1 MATCKVSAGIGNDC
15 TSRLKASGLGKNF
28 WLSYKSYLDTQ
39 ISQTQSADIST
50 LDFGSYGGLYLMEGS
65 KFSHDF
71 TWELKV
77 APGGNISY
85 DHIFNWK
92 LTPDTTADDLNIQK
106 MLLGDDIFIIVE
118 TPNQEFFILGSG
130 FGMAANAAT
139 GGSGG
144 KESGGDTTDSGTLI
158 GNEKNKPLRFALAGG
173 YQATLDYLTTRQL

>member
-28 WLSYKSYLDTQ
+28 WLFYKSHLDTQ
-39 ISQTQSADIST
+39 ISQAQTGDIGT

-65 KFSHDF
+65 KFSHDYS
-71 TWELKV
+71 WEMKV
-77 APGGNISY
+77 SSGGNVSF

-92 LTPDTTADDLNIQK
+92 LMPDSTTDDTNIQK
-106 MLLGDDIFIIVE
+106 MLIGDDIGIIVE

-130 FGMAANAAT
+130 QGMAATAAT

-144 KESGGDTTDSGTLI
+144 KESGGDTSDNGTLTA
-158 GNEKNKPLRFALAGG
+158 NEKNKPLRFALLGG
-173 YQATLDYLTTRQL
+173 YQATLDYLTNLEL

>member
-28 WLSYKSYLDTQ
+28 WLGYKSYLDTQ
-39 ISQTQSADIST
+39 ISQSQTADINQ

-65 KFSHDF
+65 KFSHDYS
-71 TWELKV
+71 WEAKFSS
-77 APGGNISY
+77 GGNVSF

-92 LTPDTTADDLNIQK
+92 LMPDTTADDLNLQK
-106 MLLGDDIFIIVE
+106 MLIGDDIFIIVE

-130 FGMAANAAT
+130 QGMAATAAT

-144 KESGGDTTDSGTLI
+144 KESGGDTADSGTLTA
-158 GNEKNKPLRFALAGG
+158 NEKNKPLRFALGGG
-173 YQATLDYLTTRQL
+173 YQATLDYLTSRQL